1 MVTIA
6 VLLPELVGEQ
16 TAVKSTSPLGL
27 ITTGKVDEPPKIE
40 MSLLLGVGF
49 EEDRIDGGHTPAQS
63 GAVSSEDSVERIA
76 DRFHL
81 LVIA

>member
-1 MVTIA
+1 
-6 VLLPELVGEQ
+6 
-16 TAVKSTSPLGL
+16 
-27 ITTGKVDEPPKIE
+27 